1 MFCPTRLVPGPF
13 QAPHGSRCSGGAWVS
28 VPCGL
33 AASSPPHAD
42 TVGRELIRFG
52 GCENQHRQADIDIL
66 VGANGRIEPEAA
78 DNRPEG
84 RKGVSLCG
92 CSRLS
97 SWDRTIPGPAALDGN
112 PYRRSNPEPG
122 GPRYPL
128 FGLLSRVRCFD
139 AHRRVLQ
146 VPDF

>member
-1 MFCPTRLVPGPF
+1 MLGPHRRRHLGGGHARTGNCVDLAGLGTRTDKPI
-13 QAPHGSRCSGGAWVS
+13 
-28 VPCGL
+28 
-33 AASSPPHAD
+33 
-42 TVGRELIRFG
+42 LIFW
-52 GCENQHRQADIDIL
+52 

-97 SWDRTIPGPAALDGN
+97 SRDRTIPVPAALDGN

-122 GPRYPL
+122 GPRYR
-128 FGLLSRVRCFD
+128 SEE
-139 AHRRVLQ
+139 RRVGKE
-146 VPDF
+146 